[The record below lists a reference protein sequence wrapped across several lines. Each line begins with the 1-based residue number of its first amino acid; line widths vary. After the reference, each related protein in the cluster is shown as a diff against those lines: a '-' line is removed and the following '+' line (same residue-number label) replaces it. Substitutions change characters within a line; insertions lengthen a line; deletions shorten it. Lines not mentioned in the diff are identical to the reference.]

1 MQRLTDVISQGN
13 IETVSQKGGRDKCW
27 EDKKKVM
34 NYTWTLD
41 MLQICPCV
49 CVCVQKLWKYTIY
62 IVPWASSLMVRLI
75 RIWPLENI
83 YPVFDLPAP

>member
-49 CVCVQKLWKYTIY
+49 CVCVQKL
-62 IVPWASSLMVRLI
+62 
-75 RIWPLENI
+75 
-83 YPVFDLPAP
+83 